1 MNRILKIILA
11 ILVFI
16 AIIVGILFY
25 GIYISVGKVSIHY
38 ETSVSSKISA
48 DMNNVQIAF
57 ISDINY
63 NSFMNKER
71 LVPMLEKLNNA
82 HPEVVLF
89 GGDMFDQVDLS
100 IPDAPIQEE
109 LTSLLKS
116 IEAPL
121 GKFAVLGEA
130 DMTSPE
136 MKETVTRILKNA
148 DFELITNSNIQLHN
162 GTKASINLVGVD
174 CADAGSPDIDAA
186 FKNISPENFTLVFTH
201 APDIIDNFPMNGI
214 DVVLAGH
221 THGGQVRVPFYTLLS
236 NKPYGEKYNFGK
248 YNLNSTELYV
258 SNGLGTIQVDM
269 RLFSPPQ
276 IVIYRLIR
284 SET

>member
-1 MNRILKIILA
+1 MNRILKIILTL
-11 ILVFI
+11 LVFV

-38 ETSVSSKISA
+38 ETSVSSKISP

-63 NSFMNKER
+63 NSFMKKER

-100 IPDAPIQEE
+100 IPDASIQEE
-109 LTSLLKS
+109 LTALLKS

-121 GKFAVLGEA
+121 GKFAVLGES
-130 DMTSPE
+130 DMTNPE

-148 DFELITNSNIQLHN
+148 DFELITNNNIQLHN

-201 APDIIDNFPMNGI
+201 APDIIDSFPMNGI

-221 THGGQVRVPFYTLLS
+221 THGGQVRVPFYTVI
-236 NKPYGEKYNFGK
+236 NDKPYGEKYNYGK
-248 YNLNSTELYV
+248 YNLNSTELFV

-276 IVIYRLIR
+276 IVIYRIV
-284 SET
+284 SQ